1 MTDFR
6 KYDIIKHNGEM
17 SHYIQ
22 LFFAIKNFIIFP
34 KVDFERKS

>member
-6 KYDIIKHNGEM
+6 KFDIIKRNSKM
-17 SHYIQ
+17 CCYIQ